1 MKNLRKC
8 EILLP
13 KIGMADNWQITAW
26 EPSETGGKPRQPSPS
41 TWRHGFIKA
50 TFPYLILRH
59 CYQAM
64 QKVFEN
70 NVFGILIAGRND
82 YIFLTDAVHKTTLV
96 DNTIQQNLDL
106 VFRDGRDDA
115 KTTYQRFRFVQQIL
129 VACRRRRFTRVFV
142 TYILGKGTSIDEE
155 TAPRCVPESEL
166 ERLHRCSS
174 GA

>member
-13 KIGMADNWQITAW
+13 KIGMADNCRGNPVKPAVNHDNRHHRH
-26 EPSETGGKPRQPSPS
+26 GG
-41 TWRHGFIKA
+41 HGFIKA

-142 TYILGKGTSIDEE
+142 TYILGKRDF
-155 TAPRCVPESEL
+155 
-166 ERLHRCSS
+166 H
-174 GA
+174 